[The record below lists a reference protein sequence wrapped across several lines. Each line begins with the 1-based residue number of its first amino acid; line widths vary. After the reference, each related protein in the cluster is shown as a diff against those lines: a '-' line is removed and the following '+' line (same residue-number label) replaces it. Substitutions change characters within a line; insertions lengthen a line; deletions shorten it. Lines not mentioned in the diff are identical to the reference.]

1 MNENLELLEY
11 IYQTADMGTKSLTD
25 LLNDLK
31 DKDNKIKSLVACH
44 LKEYEKYLKESEKLI
59 KKHKVN
65 PKEKSLMAEVM
76 SKVGIK
82 KEVLK
87 DNSDSAIAS
96 MLMEGYLMGNT
107 EMEKKISTYTDK
119 ADKDIIKLAKDLKK
133 FGEKAATEVKEY
145 L

>member
-11 IYQTADMGTKSLTD
+11 IYQTADMGTKALTD

-31 DKDNKIKSLVACH
+31 DKDNKIKSLVDCH

-76 SKVGIK
+76 SKMGIK